1 MLAAVLSG
9 FALALGVPWV
19 YRVGRG
25 ATGWLIALLPL
36 GLTVYFASLLAEVR
50 RGEGVRAVYDW
61 LPSLGLRLSFS
72 VDGLSLLFA
81 LLITGIGT
89 LVMVYAG
96 AYLPARDLGRFY
108 PLILIFMASMLGL
121 VLADNLIALYV
132 FWELTSISSYL
143 LIGFTHESPTARA
156 SALQALLVT
165 TGGGLAMLAGIVLL
179 GQAGGSFELSEL
191 LTRGA
196 VVRDHPLYL
205 AILGLILL
213 GAFTKSAQFPF
224 HFWLPGAMEA
234 PTPVS
239 AYLHSATMVKAGV
252 YLLARLSPI
261 LGGHA
266 AWYTSVTAVGLVT
279 LLVGGFLAIT
289 QTDLKRILAYST
301 VSALGALVTLLG
313 LGTTYAVQAAMTFLL
328 AHALYK
334 GALFMAAGIVD
345 HATGTRDVEGLRGLR
360 QAMPLTAGITALAA
374 FSLAGIAPS
383 LSFIGKEMLLEA
395 TLREPTWP
403 ALTPLAVVGGALF
416 VTVAGL
422 VAVRPFIGEARPTP
436 KEAHEVGVGL
446 LLGPAVLAV
455 LALLLGL
462 APDLPGTWGISA
474 AVSAILGRA
483 ETVKLALWHGVNP
496 ALALSLLSL
505 LLGWLAYLGWSRLRH
520 VAARFDPILARG
532 PQRWYELALAGLE
545 RLAALQ
551 TRLLQ
556 NGQLRYYVLTIL
568 GTLVALVAYTLV
580 AHTELPTRLRLTW
593 NDLRFYEVALA
604 GLILL
609 ATLTAV
615 RTSSRLAA
623 IIALGVVGYSVTLI
637 YVLFGAPDLA
647 MTQVLIETLTVVV
660 LVLVVYHLPPFGALS
675 SRAARLRDIAIS
687 LTAGILMTLMVLMVM
702 NIPTNPGVAR
712 YYAEQSVPLA
722 YGRNIVNV
730 LLVDFRAFDT
740 LGEMT
745 VLSLAAAGVYALL
758 RLRPGRDE

>member
-9 FALALGVPWV
+9 FALSLAAPWV
-19 YRVGRG
+19 QRVGRG

-36 GLTVYFASLLAEVR
+36 GLTAYFAGLLDMVR
-50 RGEGVRAVYDW
+50 RGEVVRVVYDW
-61 LPSLGLRLSFS
+61 LPSLGLRLSFY

-81 LLITGIGT
+81 LLITGIGA

-96 AYLPARDLGRFY
+96 AYLPTRDLGRFY

-121 VLADNLIALYV
+121 VAADNLIALYV

-143 LIGFTHESPTARA
+143 LIGFTHDSPTARA
-156 SALQALLVT
+156 AALQALLVT

-179 GQAGGSFELSEL
+179 GQVGGSFELSDL

-196 VVRDHPLYL
+196 VIQDHPLYP
-205 AILGLILL
+205 AILGLMLL

-261 LGGHA
+261 LGGHE
-266 AWYTSVTAVGLVT
+266 AWRTSVTTVGLVT
-279 LLVGGFLAIT
+279 MLVGGFLAIT
-289 QTDLKRILAYST
+289 QTDLKRTLAYST
-301 VSALGALVTLLG
+301 VSALGALVMLLG

-334 GALFMAAGIVD
+334 GALFMAAGVID
-345 HATGTRDVEGLRGLR
+345 HETGTRDVERLRGLR
-360 QAMPLTAGITALAA
+360 KAMPLTAGITALAA
-374 FSLAGIAPS
+374 VSLAGLPPT

-395 TLREPTWP
+395 TLREPASL
-403 ALTPLAVVGGALF
+403 ALTPFAVLGGAFF
-416 VTVAGL
+416 VTVAGI
-422 VAVRPFIGEARPTP
+422 VGVRPFFGEARPTP
-436 KEAHEVGVGL
+436 KPAHEAGVGL
-446 LLGPAVLAV
+446 LLGPAVLAI

-462 APDLPGTWGISA
+462 APDLIGGWTISA
-474 AVSAILGRA
+474 AVSAILGRV
-483 ETVKLALWHGVNP
+483 ETVHLALWHGVNV
-496 ALALSLLSL
+496 ALALSGLSL
-505 LLGWLAYLGWSRLRH
+505 LVGWLAYRGWANLR
-520 VAARFDPILARG
+520 ATALRFDPVLARG
-532 PQRWYELALAGLE
+532 PQRWYDLALVGLQ
-545 RLAALQ
+545 RLAVLQ
-551 TRLLQ
+551 TRVLQ

-568 GTLVALVAYTLV
+568 GTLVALVGYTLI
-580 AHTELPTRLRLTW
+580 AHTQLPTRLRLTW

-604 GLILL
+604 VLILL

-615 RTSSRLAA
+615 RTSSRLTA

-647 MTQVLIETLTVVV
+647 MTQVLIETLTVVL

-675 SRAARLRDIAIS
+675 SQAARARDMVIA
-687 LTAGILMTLMVLMVM
+687 LTAGVLMTLMVLMVM
-702 NIPTNPGVAR
+702 NIPTNQSVAR
-712 YYAEQSVPLA
+712 YYAEQSLPLA

-740 LGEMT
+740 LGEIT
-745 VLSLAAAGVYALL
+745 VLTLAAAGVYALL